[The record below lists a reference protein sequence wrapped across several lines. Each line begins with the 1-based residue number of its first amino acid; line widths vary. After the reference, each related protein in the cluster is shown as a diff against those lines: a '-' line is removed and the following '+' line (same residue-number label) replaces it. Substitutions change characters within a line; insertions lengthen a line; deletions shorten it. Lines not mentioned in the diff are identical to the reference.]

1 MCGDKMAR
9 KDFGKHNC
17 YLIKLVEV
25 LKQQLENV

>member
-1 MCGDKMAR
+1 MAR